1 MPERYIMQLSIAPEV
16 SMEFS
21 AVLLCCGLFRC
32 VHQLLPFG
40 GQRVFR
46 FFEFIGRPAEGAG
59 EFGDAFCAEYDQDK
73 ECDQN
78 DFRFACSGFEI
89 VFDPFQQLR
98 DVELLRTFREA
109 GAAVHAHRRGRAA
122 LERRLFLIHSC
133 RAGMPVPGSPCD

>member
-46 FFEFIGRPAEGAG
+46 FFEFIGGPAEGAG
-59 EFGDAFCAEYDQDK
+59 EFRDAPNTIRIKSAIRMISVKPSDMVNF
-73 ECDQN
+73 
-78 DFRFACSGFEI
+78 S
-89 VFDPFQQLR
+89 
-98 DVELLRTFREA
+98 
-109 GAAVHAHRRGRAA
+109 
-122 LERRLFLIHSC
+122 FL
-133 RAGMPVPGSPCD
+133 